1 MELSIDTSTRYASV
15 GLSRSGESIADL
27 TWRSARNHS
36 VELAPAMRE
45 LMGRFEVGMSDIE
58 AVFVAKGPGGF
69 SALRVG
75 MSLAKALASAL
86 EVPLVSVATLDIEA
100 QPHLGLGI
108 PVVTVVEAGRSR
120 CYVGRHG
127 QSGAPS
133 YDVVSTDDVAVGIES
148 TTLFC
153 GEGIRAVAEILQR
166 RLGGLALITDV
177 APPTRHATVLA
188 QLAYRRW
195 QSGHVDDT
203 TMLQPIYLR
212 SAQVTKGRQPWATAR
227 PPQPQGVD

>member
-1 MELSIDTSTRYASV
+1 MELSIDTSTRYAAV

-27 TWRSARNHS
+27 TWRSVRNHS

-45 LMGRFEVGMSDIE
+45 LMGRFEVDMSDVE

-86 EVPLVSVATLDIEA
+86 GVPLVSVGTLDIEA

-108 PVVTVVEAGRSR
+108 PVVTVVEAGRGR
-120 CYVGRHG
+120 FYVGRHG

-133 YDVVSTDDVAVGIES
+133 YDVVSTDHVAIGIES

-153 GEGIRAVAEILQR
+153 GEGIRTIAETLER
-166 RLGGLALITDV
+166 RLGGLALVTDV
-177 APPTRHATVLA
+177 APPTRHAAVLA

-195 QSGHVDDT
+195 RSGDVDDT
-203 TMLQPIYLR
+203 TTLEPIYLR
-212 SAQVTKGRQPWATAR
+212 AAQITKARQSWATAR
-227 PPQPQGVD
+227 PEGVD